1 MTLFEEL
8 EGTANRRLQ
17 GARCEVRK
25 EVTYRTGGTKG
36 VEGWR
41 KRVRE
46 EGAVGGSVAGSTAG
60 WWPSDRDRFPPRFL
74 LPPSLQTHNCIIST
88 HLASSPSPSPSTS
101 LAYSL
106 SLSSPLTFILLSLF
120 LFPHRLPT
128 LRSPPSRSDPMRA
141 FALAPLVSSR
151 SFDRPAGR
159 SFLSLHRHISRL
171 LSSFA
176 RKSCHTR
183 ETAHRL
189 LRSSS
194 LLSMTPRAAPP
205 RRCSFLACTIL
216 PLALNSVHI
225 PSSLSLFLTS
235 RSRGHAAYSLL
246 HSSSSLSSFSRLLR
260 RRCRFVLFIFFV
272 SRSSFSDR
280 AGNTDGYAIIYPT
293 RRGQSADRKDGIRR

>member
-101 LAYSL
+101 LAYYLSPSLSFFSSHIYLSL
-106 SLSSPLTFILLSLF
+106 SLSSPSANPPFTSFSIR
-120 LFPHRLPT
+120 PDARLRT
-128 LRSPPSRSDPMRA
+128 CA
-141 FALAPLVSSR
+141 
-151 SFDRPAGR
+151 
-159 SFLSLHRHISRL
+159 SRL
-171 LSSFA
+171 LSFIRPTGRSIV
-176 RKSCHTR
+176 S
-183 ETAHRL
+183 L
-189 LRSSS
+189 SSS
-194 LLSMTPRAAPP
+194 SYIPSPLVFRTKELPHARNGPPPSSFFVASLHDAARRTAAAMLFSRLHHFATRAQQRPHPILSFSLSHLAKQRSCRVFASSFFLLP
-205 RRCSFLACTIL
+205 FLFL
-216 PLALNSVHI
+216 PTA
-225 PSSLSLFLTS
+225 PSSLSFRSLHFLCIS
-235 RSRGHAAYSLL
+235 
-246 HSSSSLSSFSRLLR
+246 
-260 RRCRFVLFIFFV
+260 
-272 SRSSFSDR
+272 
-280 AGNTDGYAIIYPT
+280 
-293 RRGQSADRKDGIRR
+293 

>member
-106 SLSSPLTFILLSLF
+106 SFFSTHIYLSLSLSFFTVCQPSVHLLLDPTRCAPSHLRLSSPLVHSTDRPVDRFSLF
-120 LFPHRLPT
+120 IVIYP
-128 LRSPPSRSDPMRA
+128 
-141 FALAPLVSSR
+141 VSSR
-151 SFDRPAGR
+151 LSHERVATRAKRP
-159 SFLSLHRHISRL
+159 
-171 LSSFA
+171 
-176 RKSCHTR
+176 
-183 ETAHRL
+183 TA
-189 LRSSS
+189 
-194 LLSMTPRAAPP
+194 
-205 RRCSFLACTIL
+205 FF
-216 PLALNSVHI
+216 V
-225 PSSLSLFLTS
+225 
-235 RSRGHAAYSLL
+235 
-246 HSSSSLSSFSRLLR
+246 LR
-260 RRCRFVLFIFFV
+260 R
-272 SRSSFSDR
+272 FS
-280 AGNTDGYAIIYPT
+280 P
-293 RRGQSADRKDGIRR
+293 